1 MHGVKFRQVTPRTR
15 TARYLVIRHGDTA
28 RLGAWTWL
36 HFKDLPVLVGMV
48 VRVEFLFAKR
58 RMGLLI
64 AQTSDLVAPVN
75 WGWVVTFAYTQL
87 LLARMLATAQPRPW
101 DPKSRRDS

>member
-1 MHGVKFRQVTPRTR
+1 
-15 TARYLVIRHGDTA
+15 
-28 RLGAWTWL
+28 
-36 HFKDLPVLVGMV
+36 
-48 VRVEFLFAKR
+48 
-58 RMGLLI
+58 
-64 AQTSDLVAPVN
+64 VN